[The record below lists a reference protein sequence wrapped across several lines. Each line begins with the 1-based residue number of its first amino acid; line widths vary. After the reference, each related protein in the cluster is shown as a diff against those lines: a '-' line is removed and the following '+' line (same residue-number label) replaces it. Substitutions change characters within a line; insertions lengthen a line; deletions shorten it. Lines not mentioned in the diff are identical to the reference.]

1 MAVFLCIKMR
11 LIMAYNIPNGSRVY
25 VASKY
30 GKDVEFTAASNASEA
45 VLTVTASSGIKTGD
59 VVLVTSGWKQM
70 SGVFRVK
77 SAENTSITLDGVD
90 TTDTERFPIGGGK
103 GTLKS
108 VQEWEVMPQVMILS
122 TEGGEQQT
130 QEIQFLEDEQAETVD
145 TYKSGIVQVYT
156 FAHDAK
162 LPIRGLLMSLDDT
175 KQLTAIRF
183 YNKRAGED
191 RYYSASVSFQRVPN
205 TAINEVENVSA
216 RFSLKSD
223 MQIYTT
229 A

>member
-1 MAVFLCIKMR
+1 
-11 LIMAYNIPNGSRVY
+11 MAYNIPNGSRVY

-30 GKDVEFTAASNASEA
+30 GKEVEFTTASNAAEA
-45 VLTVTASSGIKTGD
+45 VLTVAASSGVKAGD
-59 VVLVTSGWKQM
+59 IVQVISGWKRM
-70 SGVFRVK
+70 SGVYRVK
-77 SAENTSITLDGVD
+77 TAAETSVTLEGVD
-90 TTDTERFPIGGGK
+90 TTDTERFPAGGGK
-103 GTLKS
+103 GTLKTI
-108 VQEWEVMPQVMILS
+108 QEWEVMPQVMTLS

-130 QEIQFLEDEQAETVD
+130 QEIQFLEDEQAETID

-156 FAHDAK
+156 FAHDAQ
-162 LPIRGLLMSLDDT
+162 LPIRKLLMKLDDT

-223 MQIYTT
+223 MQIYAT

>member
-1 MAVFLCIKMR
+1 
-11 LIMAYNIPNGSRVY
+11 MAYNIPNGSRVY

-30 GKDVEFTAASNASEA
+30 GKEVEFTTASNAAEA
-45 VLTVTASSGIKTGD
+45 VLTVAASSGVKAGD
-59 VVLVTSGWKQM
+59 IVQVISGWKRM
-70 SGVFRVK
+70 SGVYRVK
-77 SAENTSITLDGVD
+77 AAAGTSVTLEGVD
-90 TTDTERFPIGGGK
+90 TTDTERFPAGGGK
-103 GTLKS
+103 GTLKTI
-108 VQEWEVMPQVMILS
+108 QEWEVMPQVMTLS

-130 QEIQFLEDEQAETVD
+130 QEIQFLEDEQAETID

-156 FAHDAK
+156 FAHDAQ
-162 LPIRGLLMSLDDT
+162 LPIRKLLMKLDDT

-223 MQIYTT
+223 MQIYAT

>member
-1 MAVFLCIKMR
+1 MD
-11 LIMAYNIPNGSRVY
+11 YNIPNGSRVY

-30 GKDVEFTAASNASEA
+30 GKEVEFTTASNAAEA
-45 VLTVTASSGIKTGD
+45 VLTVAASSGVKAGD
-59 VVLVTSGWKQM
+59 IVQVISGWKRM
-70 SGVFRVK
+70 SGVYRVK
-77 SAENTSITLDGVD
+77 AAAETSVTLEGVD
-90 TTDTERFPIGGGK
+90 TTDTERFPAGGGK
-103 GTLKS
+103 GTLKTI
-108 VQEWEVMPQVMILS
+108 QEWEVMPQVMTLS

-130 QEIQFLEDEQAETVD
+130 QEIQFLEDEQAETID

-156 FAHDAK
+156 FAHDAQ
-162 LPIRGLLMSLDDT
+162 LPIRKLLMKLDDT

-223 MQIYTT
+223 MQIYAT